1 MRYSRNADIIL
12 RCGNTEIK
20 AHKDVLCFRSKKFTD
35 MIEVKDNPEKM
46 SAENLDSLT
55 LPCMDPVVF
64 VILIRYIYTATLPDL
79 TNELAR
85 KIYEAANEYSIDSLK
100 KKCTKFMIEH
110 LSNFDA
116 IDVLGFANEHNDDY
130 MKWAV
135 SSYIAGKLN
144 ILNSE
149 EWKKFSVT
157 NPELTVDVFKI
168 FTERLN
174 C

>member
-1 MRYSRNADIIL
+1 
-12 RCGNTEIK
+12 
-20 AHKDVLCFRSKKFTD
+20 
-35 MIEVKDNPEKM
+35 MIEVKDNLEKI
-46 SAENLDSLT
+46 SVENLDSLT
-55 LPCMDPVVF
+55 LPCMDSIVF

-110 LSNFDA
+110 LSTFDA
-116 IDVLGFANEHNDDY
+116 IDVLRFAIDHNDDY

-135 SSYIAGKLN
+135 SSYIASKLD

-149 EWKKFSVT
+149 EWKKFSLT
-157 NPELTVDVFKI
+157 NPGLAVDVFKI

-174 C
+174 S